1 MAKQRGRPP
10 AGPKGQARA
19 TMRQISARL
28 PDETCAQLK
37 ALSAILDIL
46 PISYMVR
53 VETTDQSVLENV
65 SQAVSNWDALAPLGV
80 DSTLPVAES

>member
-19 TMRQISARL
+19 SMRQISARL

-37 ALSAILDIL
+37 ALSVVLQTSQADVIARAISALEQAL
-46 PISYMVR
+46 S
-53 VETTDQSVLENV
+53 ETDQR
-65 SQAVSNWDALAPLGV
+65 LA
-80 DSTLPVAES
+80 TLLRKRDT

>member
-19 TMRQISARL
+19 SMRQISARL

-37 ALSAILDIL
+37 ALSVVLQTSQADVIARAIAALEQAL
-46 PISYMVR
+46 S
-53 VETTDQSVLENV
+53 ETDQR
-65 SQAVSNWDALAPLGV
+65 LATLLRKR
-80 DSTLPVAES
+80 DS

>member
-19 TMRQISARL
+19 SMRQISARL

-37 ALSAILDIL
+37 ALSVVLETSQADVIARAIAALEQAL
-46 PISYMVR
+46 S
-53 VETTDQSVLENV
+53 ETDQRLV
-65 SQAVSNWDALAPLGV
+65 
-80 DSTLPVAES
+80 TLLRKRDT